1 MLALIDFILF
11 TKNTVRQHPAS
22 PEEELTTTKPGTGA
36 YVISTRAHT
45 YVKEIFFMGWTVG
58 IPSMK
63 LSYSDH
69 KSKHCGKFY
78 LVAAE
83 ALSERIGR
91 DHDINPELSY
101 KNIYYGFCSA
111 SELLEYSNN
120 HCNTLT
126 DAKGRAVKRYYFC
139 CFQAQSRK
147 SEIGD

>member
-1 MLALIDFILF
+1 
-11 TKNTVRQHPAS
+11 
-22 PEEELTTTKPGTGA
+22 
-36 YVISTRAHT
+36 
-45 YVKEIFFMGWTVG
+45 MGWTVG